1 MRELLAFETG
11 TRFKVLAA
19 LEECYTKN
27 LDVLVYCTFRPFA
40 EQAAEYA
47 KGRTVPNNGTAKNP
61 MGSIVT
67 KARPG
72 WSWHQWGRAID
83 LVPRRN
89 GKTLVW
95 GTRGNGLDQ
104 DPSDDLTD
112 ELELWQRVAI
122 VFKSHGL
129 QWGGDFVTMKDFPH
143 FQDPGPWT
151 LKQLNDLYPKGLRPG
166 AFV

>member
-1 MRELLAFETG
+1 MKELSVLENG
-11 TRFKVLAA
+11 TRIKVMAA
-19 LEECYTKN
+19 LEECAVQG
-27 LDVLVYCTFRPFA
+27 LDLLIYCTYRPFA

-47 KGRTVPNNGTAKNP
+47 KGRTVPNNPTVKSP

-67 KARPG
+67 NARPG

-104 DPSDDLTD
+104 NPSDDATD
-112 ELELWQRVAI
+112 DLELWQRIAAI
-122 VFKSHGL
+122 FKAQGL
-129 QWGGDFVTMKDFPH
+129 QWGGDFPSLKDYPH

-151 LKQLNDLYPKGLRPG
+151 LKQLNALHPRGLKPG